1 MRACGGPWVI
11 AAQHDG
17 AIIFM
22 KEHPPELMQTAI
34 FRAGVI
40 NMSVDRLFSPARP
53 VDPSGD
59 EAQAKAHVNHP
70 ASIVQL

>member
-1 MRACGGPWVI
+1 
-11 AAQHDG
+11 
-17 AIIFM
+17 M